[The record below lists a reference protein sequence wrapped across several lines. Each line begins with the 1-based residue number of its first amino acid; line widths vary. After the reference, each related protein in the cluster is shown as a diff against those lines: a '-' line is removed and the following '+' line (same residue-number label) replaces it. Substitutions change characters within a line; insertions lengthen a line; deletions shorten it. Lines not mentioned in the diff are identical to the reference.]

1 MLDDILKEK
10 KCFKL
15 VCAAGNEDCEEVKKL
30 VKLYSLAG
38 CNFFDLSANKNVIQ
52 SAKEG
57 LKLAGIDKD
66 RYLCVSIG
74 TKGDPHTNKA
84 YITNVCTNCG
94 LCEKACCEGAI
105 KEYKVKEE
113 KCIGCAKCSKI
124 CPKNAIEMR
133 YQNKDINEILP
144 SIINLGIDCI
154 ELHVSSY
161 NEEEIFEKWNI
172 VKKLYSGMLSIC
184 VDRSKL
190 SDISLVNRLTKM
202 LKGRKPY
209 TTIVQADGNPMS
221 GSKDDYKTTLQAIA
235 TAQIVQNADLEVFL
249 LLSGGTNS
257 KTPELAR
264 MCEINYNGISVG
276 SWARKIVREYTKR
289 EDFLVNKEIFN
300 KALKIAKKLVDK
312 CIE

>member
-94 LCEKACCEGAI
+94 LCKKACFEGAI